1 MLLFAGLLAL
11 LIGLPAHAENLN
23 LHGLSASPE
32 NDCKARSQKI
42 VDAGVPLD
50 LLERMAKG
58 SDAGKT
64 NSGDRAFVVDYSKP
78 PHDKRFFSIDLK
90 TGDVQGYRVSH
101 GKGSGPADHVD
112 HLSNDYGSH
121 DSPEGLFK
129 IGSVYKSEH
138 QGDIYVV
145 NGLQPGNSKTA
156 ERVLGVQA
164 CNYVHE
170 TGDAPIGR
178 SAGSFCMDPSTF
190 AHIKNSLPG
199 SLLYSGLSGSETA
212 KKDAKLGPSDELCKL
227 FGFSGNN
234 RSIQIHGS
242 GKVD

>member
-1 MLLFAGLLAL
+1 MKIAAGFIIVTMSLVVR
-11 LIGLPAHAENLN
+11 AEDLK
-23 LHGLSASPE
+23 LHGVDASPE
-32 NDCKARSQKI
+32 NDCRARTRKI

-50 LLERMAKG
+50 LLERMAK
-58 SDAGKT
+58 DPQTAKT
-64 NSGDRAFVVDYSKP
+64 NSGDHAFIVDYSKT

-112 HLSNDYGSH
+112 RLSNEYGSH
-121 DSPEGLFK
+121 ASPEGLFK
-129 IGSVYKSEH
+129 IGSIYKSPS

-145 NGLQPGNSKTA
+145 NGLQPSNAKTA
-156 ERVLGVQA
+156 DRILGVQG

-190 AHIKNSLPG
+190 AHIRHSLQG
-199 SLLYSGLSGSETA
+199 SLLYSGRSGSETA
-212 KKDAKLGPSDELCKL
+212 KKESKQGPSDELCRL
-227 FGFSGNN
+227 YGFSDSG
-234 RSIQIHGS
+234 RGIRMHGA